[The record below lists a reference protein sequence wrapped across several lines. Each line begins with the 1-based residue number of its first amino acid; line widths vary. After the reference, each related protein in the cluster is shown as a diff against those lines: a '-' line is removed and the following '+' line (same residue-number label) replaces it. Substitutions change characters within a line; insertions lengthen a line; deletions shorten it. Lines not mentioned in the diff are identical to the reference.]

1 MHPPEQG
8 IGRAIVSLLLQSPPT
23 PPLTVYIC
31 ARDPTRGKSTLDAV
45 LAAQTEPAHAVRLGK
60 LDVLD
65 QASVDAFADVIA
77 REHGKVRSRLASPKS
92 ARPSTSR

>member
-1 MHPPEQG
+1 MRPAAQG
-8 IGRAIVSLLLQSPPT
+8 IGKAIVSLLLQAPPT

-31 ARDPTRGKSTLDAV
+31 ARDPARGKKTLDDV

-65 QASVDAFADVIA
+65 QASVDGFRDVIA
-77 REHGKVRSRLASPKS
+77 REHGKVQSLCSPLARLACFAS
-92 ARPSTSR
+92 